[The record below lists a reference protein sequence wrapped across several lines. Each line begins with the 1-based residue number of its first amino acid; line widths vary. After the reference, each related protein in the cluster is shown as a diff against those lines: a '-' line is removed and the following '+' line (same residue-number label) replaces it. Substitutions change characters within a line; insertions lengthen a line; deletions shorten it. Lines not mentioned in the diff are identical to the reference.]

1 MQAQGYSPGID
12 LFGAGYDYR
21 QSCRTSAH
29 TLLGRLQEVSRRC
42 GGRRVDLVTHSMGGL
57 VVRSLLV
64 DFPAEFE
71 ALVSGGCKWK
81 GGGSG

>member
-1 MQAQGYSPGID
+1 
-12 LFGAGYDYR
+12 
-21 QSCRTSAH
+21 
-29 TLLGRLQEVSRRC
+29 
-42 GGRRVDLVTHSMGGL
+42 MGGL